1 MSKQNIISSVIPSS
15 PPLLKLCLLDM
26 LNFSLHNFEI
36 LQTLYAESVP
46 EDALPG
52 KLIMQ
57 VSATDADIRSNA
69 EITYTLHGTGAEKFR
84 LTPDTGNIILY
95 TLCKIL
101 FTSFYKMFCICIK
114 TYMSVVKT
122 FH

>member
-1 MSKQNIISSVIPSS
+1 MFLLPFPSS
-15 PPLLKLCLLDM
+15 AYFVCLV
-26 LNFSLHNFEI
+26 FQYNFEI
-36 LQTLYAESVP
+36 LQTLYADSVP

-84 LTPDTGNIILY
+84 ITPDTGNNTLYAIQYSSHLIL
-95 TLCKIL
+95 
-101 FTSFYKMFCICIK
+101 
-114 TYMSVVKT
+114 
-122 FH
+122 